1 MKYILFFIAI
11 LVIIV
16 LIGGAVSPPTPKT
29 AFQRCEAQAN
39 PNDSVGTRLQAAVS
53 HLRSDS
59 DTATMMRLCDGLP
72 YEAGDGR

>member
-11 LVIIV
+11 LIIIV

-29 AFQRCEAQAN
+29 AFQRCEAQAK
-39 PNDSVGTRLQAAVS
+39 
-53 HLRSDS
+53 HLRSDT